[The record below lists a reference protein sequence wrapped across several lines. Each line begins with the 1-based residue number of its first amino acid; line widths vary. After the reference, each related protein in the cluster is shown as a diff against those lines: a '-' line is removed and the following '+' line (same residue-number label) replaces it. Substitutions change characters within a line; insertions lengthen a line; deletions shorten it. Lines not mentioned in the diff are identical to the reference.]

1 MLIVAPA
8 NLSLADA
15 VGRDSLVDW
24 VRSSNGELVLSDGQS
39 ELTGLPADNDVV
51 LVLPPRALSWHRVD
65 VPKVGQ
71 ARLRA
76 VLEGLLED
84 RLLDDVEDMHFAI
97 EPGKRPGQT
106 MWVAACRK
114 AWLGSW
120 LQALSASGRPASRI
134 VPSLWPLPS
143 STPPG
148 QTADAALDTSPSLHW
163 AHEEGSMRWLT
174 SASPAG
180 VSSLPLQVQ
189 DTTNAQ
195 TLLGSLMPTTDID
208 PFSAVDEPQAVRWM
222 ADPAVASAAESAL
235 GQRFELVTR
244 HDWMMQ
250 AAFSDWNLAQF
261 GFSLSAGARRGQRW
275 RSLLRR
281 WRTAP
286 AWRPARLGLGAL
298 LLVQVVGLNVAAW
311 SERHTLRAK
320 ENEVRQLLQQ
330 SFPQIS
336 LVLDAPAQMRREVA
350 RLQQASGTPGAG
362 DLETQLSALGQA
374 LPDARSWPTR
384 IQFDNGQASFG
395 AWQTEGV
402 APESVV
408 QSLRASGW
416 QAAWDGDAVR
426 LQSFGARP

>member
-8 NLSLADA
+8 NLSMADPQ
-15 VGRDSLVDW
+15 GRESLVDW
-24 VRSSNGELVLSDGQS
+24 VRSSNGELVLADGQG

-84 RLLDDVEDMHFAI
+84 RLLDDVEDLHLAV

-114 AWLGSW
+114 GWLSGW
-120 LQALSASGRPASRI
+120 LDALAAAGRPAARI

-143 STPPG
+143 ATVPG
-148 QTADAALDTSPSLHW
+148 QAADVALDTSPSLHW
-163 AHEEGSMRWLT
+163 AHEEGEMRWLT

-180 VSSLPLQVQ
+180 VSSLPLPSQGG
-189 DTTNAQ
+189 TNAQ
-195 TLLGSLMPTTDID
+195 TLLSALMPTTDID

-222 ADPAVASAAESAL
+222 ADPAVASVAESVL

-244 HDWMMQ
+244 QDWMMQ
-250 AAFSDWNLAQF
+250 AAFADWNLAQF
-261 GFSLSAGARRGQRW
+261 GFSLSAGARHGQRW
-275 RSLLRR
+275 RSLVRR

-286 AWRPARLGLGAL
+286 AWRPARWGLAAV
-298 LLVQVVGLNVAAW
+298 LLVQIVGLNVAAW
-311 SERHTLRAK
+311 SEQHSLQAK
-320 ENEVRQLLQQ
+320 ETRVRQLLQQ
-330 SFPQIS
+330 SFPQVT

-350 RLQQASGTPGAG
+350 RLQQASGTLGAG
-362 DLETQLSALGQA
+362 DLETQLSALGQT

-384 IQFDNGQASFG
+384 IQFDNGQAQFG
-395 AWQTEGV
+395 AWQAEGV
-402 APESVV
+402 TPERVV
-408 QSLRASGW
+408 QSLRTSGW

-426 LQSFGARP
+426 MQSFGARP

>member
-1 MLIVAPA
+1 MNVRPPTLACPAARVRHVRTDDLHAITQGPAVLIVAPA

-163 AHEEGSMRWLT
+163 AHEEGNMRWLT

-189 DTTNAQ
+189 DGHNAQ
-195 TLLGSLMPTTDID
+195 TLLGALMPTTDID

-250 AAFSDWNLAQF
+250 AASPTGTWPSSASVSPLAH
-261 GFSLSAGARRGQRW
+261 GVASAGAACCAAGAPRRPGDPPGW
-275 RSLLRR
+275 DWVPCCWCRS
-281 WRTAP
+281 
-286 AWRPARLGLGAL
+286 
-298 LLVQVVGLNVAAW
+298 
-311 SERHTLRAK
+311 
-320 ENEVRQLLQQ
+320 
-330 SFPQIS
+330 
-336 LVLDAPAQMRREVA
+336 
-350 RLQQASGTPGAG
+350 
-362 DLETQLSALGQA
+362 SA
-374 LPDARSWPTR
+374 
-384 IQFDNGQASFG
+384 
-395 AWQTEGV
+395 
-402 APESVV
+402 
-408 QSLRASGW
+408 
-416 QAAWDGDAVR
+416 
-426 LQSFGARP
+426 